1 MDHSEKGLKYMKEGN
16 VQHLLPFVF
25 LMIGMG
31 HYLLGD
37 LEATR
42 NHLQKALKMIEGT
55 GFSLGMSSCYRFL
68 SMVHLDS
75 GEFESAQSCAEK
87 ALKLTQENKE
97 KVYEGNSWTIF
108 GRILGK
114 KEPNRINEAEEH
126 ILKGIKI
133 LEESKIQPYVSTGY
147 LYLGE
152 LYTDMGQREKALEN
166 LNKAEKMFREMGM
179 DYWLAKTREIME
191 RV

>member
-1 MDHSEKGLKYMKEGN
+1 M
-16 VQHLLPFVF
+16 
-25 LMIGMG
+25 
-31 HYLLGD
+31 
-37 LEATR
+37 LETA
-42 NHLQKALKMIEGT
+42 
-55 GFSLGMSSCYRFL
+55 GFSLGMSSFYRYL

-75 GEFESAQSCAEK
+75 GEFESAQACAEK

-97 KVYEGNSWTIF
+97 KVYEGSSWTIL

-114 KEPNRINEAEEH
+114 KEPNKMDKAEAY

-133 LEESKIQPYVSTGY
+133 LERSKIQPYVSTGY

-152 LYTDMGQREKALEN
+152 LYADMGHREKALEN
-166 LNKAEKMFREMGM
+166 LNKAEEMFQEMGM
-179 DYWLAKTREIME
+179 DYYLAKTREIME